1 MGTLLHISSASTHS
15 KRVQTPDL
23 TEHQSIL
30 NYKRNYAATQ
40 YYFYDEYKRCFV
52 CIYNLHLKLFIRKLI
67 LPSAPLL
74 QKLAAHS
81 YQELWPCTLY
91 GQFQKSSWTLFG
103 QFFDFFFSRFKF
115 PLCPNIF
122 KFLSIKNNCQ
132 LHNENTPVLF
142 LLHQLKSPLSSK
154 SFSMSSGLFP
164 KSFLPHQAKWRYTCL
179 CIEAVLHNFY
189 LSNKDPSI
197 SSRYLATSSAID
209 WSLPSCLTFLM
220 RRITLE

>member
-91 GQFQKSSWTLFG
+91 GQFQKFSWTLFG
-103 QFFDFFFSRFKF
+103 QFFDFFFLDSSS
-115 PLCPNIF
+115 LYVQTY
-122 KFLSIKNNCQ
+122 LSF
-132 LHNENTPVLF
+132 F
-142 LLHQLKSPLSSK
+142 LLKITVSCTMRTLLSS
-154 SFSMSSGLFP
+154 FCYINLN
-164 KSFLPHQAKWRYTCL
+164 LP
-179 CIEAVLHNFY
+179 
-189 LSNKDPSI
+189 
-197 SSRYLATSSAID
+197 
-209 WSLPSCLTFLM
+209 
-220 RRITLE
+220 

>member
-1 MGTLLHISSASTHS
+1 ML
-15 KRVQTPDL
+15 
-23 TEHQSIL
+23 
-30 NYKRNYAATQ
+30 
-40 YYFYDEYKRCFV
+40 C
-52 CIYNLHLKLFIRKLI
+52 LHLQFTLK
-67 LPSAPLL
+67 APH
-74 QKLAAHS
+74 QKTYS
-81 YQELWPCTLY
+81 SQCTTTAEAGCSQLSRTVALY
-91 GQFQKSSWTLFG
+91 IIWAVSEVFLNIIWTVFW
-103 QFFDFFFSRFKF
+103 FFFSRFKF

-132 LHNENTPVLF
+132 LHSENTPVLF

-179 CIEAVLHNFY
+179 CIEAVLHNFC

-220 RRITLE
+220 RRITLELYH

>member
-1 MGTLLHISSASTHS
+1 MHHYCRSWLLTAIKNCGLVHYMGSFRSL
-15 KRVQTPDL
+15 P
-23 TEHQSIL
+23 EHYLDS
-30 NYKRNYAATQ
+30 
-40 YYFYDEYKRCFV
+40 F
-52 CIYNLHLKLFIRKLI
+52 LI
-67 LPSAPLL
+67 
-74 QKLAAHS
+74 
-81 YQELWPCTLY
+81 
-91 GQFQKSSWTLFG
+91 
-103 QFFDFFFSRFKF
+103 FFSRFKF